1 MVALLEENVAELPLE
16 PVGVRLRQAR
26 EARGL
31 SRADV
36 SQLTR
41 INERHLSLIEDGNFA
56 ALPSRTYATGF
67 SRSYAKAVGL
77 DDQVIVQSVR
87 EALDGSDIRTIPR
100 AQGSF
105 EPGDPA
111 RIPTARF
118 AWLAALAALVL
129 IVGGLVFWRNYYM
142 PAAALPALEDPLA
155 TAGPGEPVPGAPA
168 TADEAAASAASAVTL
183 TATADRVWIKITDG
197 AGQQLF
203 QKELARG
210 ESYTLPGGTA
220 TALLQ
225 TARPDALAIA
235 IGGKPAAPLADRQM
249 ALKDVPITAA
259 ALLARGAAPV
269 MVPATGTATAP
280 AMSPAGTTAMS
291 PAGTGPNPA
300 PRAQP
305 RAQPRTVRTQPPVA
319 ARPVARA
326 SLPAPVN
333 LLPTTA
339 LPPPAPADPLPAAT

>member
-16 PVGVRLRQAR
+16 PVGARLRRAR

-41 INERHLSLIEDGNFA
+41 INERHLGLIEDGNFA

-100 AQGSF
+100 TQGSF

-235 IGGKPAAPLADRQM
+235 IGGKSVAPLADRQM

-259 ALLARGAAPV
+259 ALLARGAAAPA
-269 MVPATGTATAP
+269 MVPATETATTP
-280 AMSPAGTTAMS
+280 AIS

-300 PRAQP
+300 P

-333 LLPTTA
+333 LLPSTA
-339 LPPPAPADPLPAAT
+339 LPAPAPADPLPAAT

>member
-36 SQLTR
+36 SQVTR
-41 INERHLSLIEDGNFA
+41 INERHLGLIEDGNFA

-249 ALKDVPITAA
+249 ALRDVPITAA
-259 ALLARGAAPV
+259 ALLARGAAAPALA
-269 MVPATGTATAP
+269 PATGTATAP
-280 AMSPAGTTAMS
+280 AISPAA
-291 PAGTGPNPA
+291 TGPNPNSNPA
-300 PRAQP
+300 P
-305 RAQPRTVRTQPPVA
+305 RAQPRTVRTQPAVA

-326 SLPAPVN
+326 SLPAAVN
-333 LLPTTA
+333 LLPSTA
-339 LPPPAPADPLPAAT
+339 LPAPAPAEPLPAAT